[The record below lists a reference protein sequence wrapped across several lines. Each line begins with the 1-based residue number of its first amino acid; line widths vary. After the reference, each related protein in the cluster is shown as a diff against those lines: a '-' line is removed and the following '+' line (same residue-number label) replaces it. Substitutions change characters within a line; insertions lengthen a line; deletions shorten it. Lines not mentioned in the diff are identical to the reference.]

1 MRGTDLYASPRPITL
16 LVSEI
21 ADADAIK
28 TTIATSA
35 SAASYSGADL
45 DGADANPG
53 PAYPTPTN
61 TGQVVTDVPQYPTA
75 TAASHASSYVDGS
88 EITFTGTYGGEAT
101 TRTATVVGTDGNA
114 TFVADGPLDM
124 CSQIDVDAQ
133 ADALGA
139 WTFGWT
145 DVGSWKE
152 TGGAIAPPRAV
163 RGSGADGVIK
173 VGDADGHTDLT
184 PFIDGETQ
192 YIEPHR
198 IYASGTTVTYIT
210 LYR

>member
-28 TTIATSA
+28 TTIATSS

-88 EITFTGTYGGEAT
+88 EVTFTGTYGGAAK

-114 TFVADGPLDM
+114 TFVADGPLDS
-124 CSQIDVDAQ
+124 CSQVDVEAQ

-145 DVGSWKE
+145 DIGSWNDA
-152 TGGAIAPPRAV
+152 GVDAPPRAV
-163 RGSGADGVIK
+163 RGSGADGFVK
-173 VGDADGHTDLT
+173 VGDTDGNTNLT

-192 YIEPHR
+192 YIAPHR